1 MKNKI
6 REYINLSIDIKKK
19 LLEDAEIISN
29 IQELS
34 IKCLESLKD
43 GGKIIFAGNGGSFG
57 DAQHISA
64 EFTSRFLFD
73 REPLASIALA
83 TNNSAVTAI
92 GNDYGYEF
100 IFSRELKAIGNK
112 KDIFIPIT
120 TSGNSKN
127 IIEAIKVANSIGIYT
142 VCLTGNSGGK
152 IKDLCNTMIVPSKA
166 TERIQ
171 ECHIL
176 IGHIICAIVESN
188 YFKE

>member
-1 MKNKI
+1 MDCFTKARGLIMKNQIK
-6 REYINLSIDIKKK
+6 EYINLSIDMKKK

-29 IQELS
+29 IEELAV
-34 IKCLESLKD
+34 KCLGSLKD
-43 GGKIIFAGNGGSFG
+43 GGKIILAGNGGSFG

-127 IIEAIKVANSIGIYT
+127 IMEAIF
-142 VCLTGNSGGK
+142 
-152 IKDLCNTMIVPSKA
+152 
-166 TERIQ
+166 
-171 ECHIL
+171 
-176 IGHIICAIVESN
+176 
-188 YFKE
+188 FKNFF